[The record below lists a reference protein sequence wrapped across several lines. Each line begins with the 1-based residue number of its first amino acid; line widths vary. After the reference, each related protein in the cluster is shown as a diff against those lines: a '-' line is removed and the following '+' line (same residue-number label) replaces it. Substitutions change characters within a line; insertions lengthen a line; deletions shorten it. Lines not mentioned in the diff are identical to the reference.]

1 MKSGLDGKQA
11 GFTLIELLTVMA
23 VTLVL
28 SGMVVSFAIDYWGN
42 GANTQADLETFVDR
56 LNAQDELRQ
65 LISASDGLI
74 IQNSIPD
81 THTLDADPSNPSGNY
96 WVPIH
101 AIPGNY
107 PVGSSGTIT
116 PLIYFG
122 RPSEDK
128 THTIIM
134 NGASPYDDEYVLY
147 LNGTTGQM
155 LLRTLAN
162 PNVANNLVPT
172 SCPPAQA
179 TSSCP
184 ADKVIIGNLT
194 SVDLRYF
201 SRSGNLIDWTSV
213 WDPITNSY
221 AGPDFPLVE
230 AVEFTLHENAAAQ
243 FHGVNNAVNQTVIR
257 IALLNF

>member
-1 MKSGLDGKQA
+1 VKHPDSLDQT
-11 GFTLIELLTVMA
+11 GFTLIELITVMA

-28 SGMVVSFAIDYWGN
+28 SGMIVSFALDYWGN
-42 GANTQADLETFVDR
+42 SANIQADMQTLTDR

-65 LISASDGLI
+65 LIAPSNGLI

-81 THTLDADPSNPSGNY
+81 LHPLVPDPTNSTGQY
-96 WVPIH
+96 WIPIH

-116 PLIYFG
+116 PLIYFQ

-134 NGASPYDDEYVLY
+134 NGAAPYDDEYVIY
-147 LNGTTGQM
+147 LNGSTDQM

-162 PNVANNLVPT
+162 PNVTNNIATT
-172 SCPPAQA
+172 SCPPALA
-179 TSSCP
+179 SGSCP
-184 ADKVIIGNLT
+184 ADKVIISNLS

-201 SRSGNLIDWTSV
+201 SRSGNTIDWTSV
-213 WDPITNSY
+213 YDSLTGTY

-230 AVEFTLHENAAAQ
+230 AVEFTLHESAKAQ
-243 FHGVNNAVNQTVIR
+243 FNGVNNATSQTIIR